1 MIQNYINKTL
11 QKIVD
16 LNLLL
21 EDMKLMLLIIL
32 QEMENIWLQVS
43 LNQTA
48 VSFDM
53 YPLGRSGN
61 IKNNASN
68 GWRKLGN
75 KKIINNRSR
84 FKF

>member
-11 QKIVD
+11 QKFVD
-16 LNLLL
+16 LSLLL

-43 LNQTA
+43 LNQTT

-53 YPLGRSGN
+53 YPL
-61 IKNNASN
+61 KEK
-68 GWRKLGN
+68 W
-75 KKIINNRSR
+75 
-84 FKF
+84 